1 MSSFRRPLKI
11 TRKYGVPELKANGE
25 FREQETY
32 TLTGSASVQPMRANE
47 MQALPEG
54 RRGYRAVKVYSD
66 TELWMANQMT
76 GRQADTFTWLG
87 VKFEVVASDQYM
99 ADVIS
104 HYTAY
109 ATEAT
114 DH

>member
-25 FREQETY
+25 FREQDEY
-32 TLTGSASVQPMRANE
+32 TLTVSASVPPLRSDE
-47 MQALPEG
+47 MHALPEG
-54 RRGYRAVKVYSD
+54 RRGCRAVKVYSD
-66 TELWMANQMT
+66 KELWMADQMT
-76 GRQADTFTWLG
+76 GRQADTFLWLG
-87 VKFEVVASDQYM
+87 VKFEVVASDPYM

-104 HYTAY
+104 HFRAY
-109 ATEAT
+109 ATEVN